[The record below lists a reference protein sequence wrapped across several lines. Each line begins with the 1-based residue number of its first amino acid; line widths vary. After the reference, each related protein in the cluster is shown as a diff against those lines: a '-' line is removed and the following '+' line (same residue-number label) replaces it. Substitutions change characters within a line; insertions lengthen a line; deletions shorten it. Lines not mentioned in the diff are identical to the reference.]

1 MRCSIENLDSVK
13 FVLTPKMSLE
23 LINFNKLK
31 KELSETKKLYNL
43 SKNKELLLKI
53 KNLELRLNNSRNE
66 FINEFRRINEN
77 EIEKYLKSKDQS
89 WSFFLFTKDFGILW
103 VIIYL

>member
-89 WSFFLFTKDFGILW
+89 
-103 VIIYL
+103 